1 MGTIIILVI
10 VVVVLSLTV
19 FVGLAAA
26 LGRQHISEDYFAAG
40 RSLPWYVVAL
50 SVAGPSLRLEMWL
63 GLLGLTYVA
72 GVAAAGLAWS
82 SFIGLTVL
90 SGVFLPY
97 FLRKR
102 ISSPAE
108 FLQRRYSPATQGLFT
123 VLAILFLVLGV
134 LAPALY
140 VGGWVLAE
148 AGLHVPLSTA
158 EGIPWV
164 FFACVAAIAIV
175 SSLAGVIGGSMAGAW
190 GGAAQFLVVVVGG
203 TIFAAVA
210 VHDAGGLASLWEKNS
225 PAQTSLLLSSQ
236 HGMLPWLGMLTFGL
250 TIGFWNVAV
259 SPLTVDRYLGARS
272 EWDARLGAIVGGLLL
287 LLLPAVFVLPGLAA
301 FGKFGP
307 PGNTGLSPE
316 TSGMRFIEALF
327 DRQNPLAAVGE
338 GFVVAAI
345 LAAVMNTVAA
355 AVHAVSTLW
364 TMDIC
369 QALLRRNDSESD
381 LVARGRRSSLTTIIV
396 AALLV
401 PLLLAWDQG
410 IFNLV
415 LEVAAIIGPPA
426 AAVFVVAFFWPSAHG
441 RSAIATLVFGCLVG
455 VGLWLV
461 VALADPE
468 VVPKWLGPVVTRA
481 AVTGLA
487 SLVLLG
493 LFTFIIPQS
502 SGELYD
508 PDATW
513 SLDLAT
519 LPPHERDAG
528 SGAGNLLFWAGLLIV
543 ASLVI
548 WIILR

>member
-1 MGTIIILVI
+1 MCTIIILAI

-108 FLQRRYSPATQGLFT
+108 FLKRRYGPSTQGLFT

-134 LAPALY
+134 LTPALY
-140 VGGWVLAE
+140 VGGWLLAE
-148 AGLHVPLSTA
+148 TGLHVPLAT

-190 GGAAQFLVVVVGG
+190 GGAVQFLVVAIGG
-203 TIFAAVA
+203 TIFAVVA

-225 PAQTSLLLSSQ
+225 PAQTSLLLTSQ
-236 HGMLPWLGMLTFGL
+236 HSMLPWLGMLAFGL

-259 SPLTVDRYLGARS
+259 SPLTVERYLGARS

-307 PGNTGLSPE
+307 AGNIDLALK

-327 DRQNPLAAVGE
+327 DRQSPLAAVGE

-355 AVHAVSTLW
+355 AVHAVSALW

-369 QALLRRNDSESD
+369 QGLLRRNDSESD

-410 IFNLV
+410 IFNFV
-415 LEVAAIIGPPA
+415 TEVAAIIGPPCVI
-426 AAVFVVAFFWPSAHG
+426 VFVVAFFWPSAHG
-441 RSAIATLVFGCLVG
+441 RSAIATLVVGCLVA

-461 VALADPE
+461 VALADKE
-468 VVPKWLGPVVTRA
+468 VVPNWLVPVVTRA

-487 SLVLLG
+487 SLVLLAI
-493 LFTFIIPQS
+493 FTFIIPQS

-543 ASLVI
+543 ASLAI
-548 WIILR
+548 WIVFR